1 MQSSV
6 TQIQNEGGEEEE
18 EKGDIWV
25 HNDSLTLMIIKNVML
40 KDN

>member
-18 EKGDIWV
+18 VTSVATK
-25 HNDSLTLMIIKNVML
+25 SLYTLEYANMQNYNL
-40 KDN
+40 